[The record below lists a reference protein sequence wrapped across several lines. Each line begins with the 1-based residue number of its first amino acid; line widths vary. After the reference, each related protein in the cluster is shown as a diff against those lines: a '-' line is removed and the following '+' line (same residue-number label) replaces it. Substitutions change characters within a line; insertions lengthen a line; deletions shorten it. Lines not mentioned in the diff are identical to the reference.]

1 VRACVGRAD
10 ALPRCCA
17 NQAQGGARAGTY
29 AYRGPFDALST
40 IVRKVR
46 RRTPCVACFALR
58 CLVAFVHQEG
68 WRTLFK
74 GFSTVLPVAPAQAL
88 YMGGYQGF
96 RRLQPGDPDSP
107 AVQFGAL
114 LALRCMLPRSRAAAV
129 GGVVATLT
137 QSIAMVPLEARPA
150 SR

>member
-1 VRACVGRAD
+1 
-10 ALPRCCA
+10 
-17 NQAQGGARAGTY
+17 
-29 AYRGPFDALST
+29 
-40 IVRKVR
+40 VRKVR
-46 RRTPCVACFALR
+46 HRARKVRFSAALR
-58 CLVAFVHQEG
+58 GCAAQEG

-107 AVQFGAL
+107 AVQFGAHAAGVHDACGL
-114 LALRCMLPRSRAAAV
+114 LTRAAAAV

-137 QSIAMVPLEARPA
+137 QSIAMVPLEARRCAVPLI
-150 SR
+150 SPY

>member
-1 VRACVGRAD
+1 V
-10 ALPRCCA
+10 
-17 NQAQGGARAGTY
+17 
-29 AYRGPFDALST
+29 
-40 IVRKVR
+40 
-46 RRTPCVACFALR
+46 
-58 CLVAFVHQEG
+58 QEG

-114 LALRCMLPRSRAAAV
+114 FASSFFALLPRSRAAAV

-150 SR
+150 LRHHACRS